1 MNTLRAIICIVLVA
15 VTSAFSPNVVPRT
28 RLSLSMSAKSTETT
42 KPLSTIA
49 GIATA
54 AAASLPAFADLDVP
68 SIPAESS
75 PEPVAE
81 IVESVSTAVAP
92 VVQAAASSGVDEAI
106 VIGYGAGLVAC
117 VVFFAVGFSIG
128 YGTLVKP

>member
-15 VTSAFSPNVVPRT
+15 VTSAFSPNVAPRART
-28 RLSLSMSAKSTETT
+28 FLSMNAKSTGT
-42 KPLSTIA
+42 KPLSSIA

-68 SIPAESS
+68 SIPAES
-75 PEPVAE
+75 PAE
-81 IVESVSTAVAP
+81 VVESVSTAVAP
-92 VVQAAASSGVDEAI
+92 VVQAAASSGVDQAV